1 MRPEIFQKPL
11 SYVPRLE
18 KRSSRNI
25 TLVVI
30 HCTELPDLATARKW
44 GEKIIYPESSTG
56 NSGHYYIDRDGRIEQ
71 WVPLDRIAHHV
82 RSFNRHSVGIELV
95 NAGRYPNW
103 FDSRQ
108 QHMAEQYPRVQTQSL
123 AILLHYLSESM
134 PGLKSI
140 AGHADLD
147 EEMIPSD
154 DRPDIMVRRKLDPG
168 PQFPWADILKNTHLE
183 RKAVEGA

>member
-1 MRPEIFQKPL
+1 MQD
-11 SYVPRLE
+11 VD
-18 KRSSRNI
+18 
-25 TLVVI
+25 LVVI

-44 GEKIIYPESSTG
+44 GEKIIYPESLTG
-56 NSGHYYIDRDGRIEQ
+56 NSGHYYIDRDGHIEQ
-71 WVPLDRIAHHV
+71 WVPLDRVAHHV

-95 NAGRYPNW
+95 NNGRYPNW
-103 FDSRQ
+103 FDSRH
-108 QHMAEQYPRVQTQSL
+108 QHMSEQYPRVQIQSL
-123 AILLHYLSESM
+123 LALLEDLSESI

-168 PQFPWADILKNTHLE
+168 PQFPWADTLKNTRLE
-183 RKAVEGA
+183 RKAVEDA